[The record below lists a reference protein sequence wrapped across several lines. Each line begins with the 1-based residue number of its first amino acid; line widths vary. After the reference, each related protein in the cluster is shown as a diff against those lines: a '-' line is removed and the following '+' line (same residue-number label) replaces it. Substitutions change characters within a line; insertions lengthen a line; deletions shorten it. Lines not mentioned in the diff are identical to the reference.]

1 MSAYSGPEI
10 VEDGLVLCLDAANP
24 KSYPGTGTTWFDL
37 SGSGNNG
44 TLVNGPV
51 YSSANGG
58 VIEFDGA
65 DDYVSLP
72 NSLGYTTSV
81 SAFAW
86 IKTDGSPSGGF
97 HIVFGGQQ
105 LEISIPTS
113 GELRTG
119 VTTNA
124 RYVNNLGS
132 GLVDGNWHQIGFTFS
147 GTTKTA
153 YIDSVSVGTQTTAG
167 TLTSSFS
174 SRTMGRFGS
183 STAYEMNG
191 FISDAKI
198 YNRALTANE
207 IQQNFNATKPRYGV

>member
-1 MSAYSGPEI
+1 MGIAYSPKI
-10 VEDGLVLCLDAANP
+10 VTDGLVLCLDAANP
-24 KSYPGTGTTWFDL
+24 KSYPGTGTAWADL

-58 VIEFDGA
+58 SIDFDGT

-86 IKTDGSPSGGF
+86 IKTDGSPSGGY
-97 HIVFGGQQ
+97 HIVFGGQE

-113 GELRTG
+113 GQLRTG
-119 VTTNA
+119 VFTTA

-183 STAYEMNG
+183 STSYEMNG

-207 IQQNFNATKPRYGV
+207 IQQNFNALRGRYGI